1 MANGVSIFNNTIT
14 NGTYYIVNV
23 TTANTVNVSQ
33 NTFIGNAKTAQSADT
48 NATLNMARNW
58 WGGITDVP
66 PIWRTLAHPVSREQ
80 GLPKIRDVDVRN
92 VVAVGARLGFDA
104 ASFADSPMRRFR
116 FEGLRLDVQEA
127 GSIANAEDWSFV
139 DSEIA
144 GLDGRTPTVTDSNRV
159 VIAGPK

>member
-1 MANGVSIFNNTIT
+1 MFRIDFDWNPAYSLPTIPDGV
-14 NGTYYIVNV
+14 
-23 TTANTVNVSQ
+23 A
-33 NTFIGNAKTAQSADT
+33 A
-48 NATLNMARNW
+48 
-58 WGGITDVP
+58 VP

-80 GLPKIRDVDVRN
+80 GLPKIHDVDVRN

-104 ASFADSPMRRFR
+104 AAFTDSPMRRFH

-127 GSIANAEDWSFV
+127 GSISNAEDWSFI
-139 DSEIA
+139 DSQIA